1 MKASEPQDLPELF
14 LEALKS
20 GDVDSVVA
28 LYEAKGVVAPDPAR
42 LVAGHAAIKSMV
54 AEFLAQGPRFVLHDT
69 EVVQAGGV
77 ALVRPQWTVTMV
89 DSAGASAENDIQP
102 TLVARQQPDGH
113 WLVVIDR
120 PLPETG

>member
-1 MKASEPQDLPELF
+1 MKASEPRDLPGLF
-14 LEALKS
+14 LQALNS

-28 LYEAKGVVAPDPAR
+28 LYEPDGVVAPDPAR
-42 LVAGHAAIKSMV
+42 LVAGQAAIESMV
-54 AEFLAQGPRFVLHDT
+54 TEFLAQGPRFVLHDS
-69 EVVQAGGV
+69 EVVQASGI
-77 ALVRPQWTVTMV
+77 ALVRSRWTVNTV
-89 DSAGASAENDIQP
+89 DSGGTSAENDIAP